1 MKKILIAFC
10 LLIGFAV
17 ASNAQATISLTPD
30 TTGTIIGTAAGNY
43 HLFTSPII
51 NLGYDGFAIE
61 VYATTS
67 GTHATDST
75 HVEVYASE
83 DGTNYFMLTDL
94 GTPYLISTAKY
105 RAATTVG
112 YKLSSEGTGA
122 VGWVWKASDAT
133 LPYKYIRVKVTQY
146 KVGSILTVNRCK
158 LHLFK

>member
-1 MKKILIAFC
+1 MKKIFLLLALVIASY
-10 LLIGFAV
+10 AV
-17 ASNAQATISLTPD
+17 SAQTTVSLTPD

-43 HLFTSPII
+43 HNFTSPVIT
-51 NLGYDGFAIE
+51 NAYQGFAIE
-61 VYATTS
+61 VYVTTS

-75 HVEVYASE
+75 HVEIYASE

-105 RAATTVG
+105 RSAFTVG

-122 VGWVWKASDAT
+122 VGWVWKGSAST
-133 LPYKYIRVKVTQY
+133 LPYRYIRVKVTQY
-146 KVGSILTVNRCK
+146 KVSSILTVNRCK